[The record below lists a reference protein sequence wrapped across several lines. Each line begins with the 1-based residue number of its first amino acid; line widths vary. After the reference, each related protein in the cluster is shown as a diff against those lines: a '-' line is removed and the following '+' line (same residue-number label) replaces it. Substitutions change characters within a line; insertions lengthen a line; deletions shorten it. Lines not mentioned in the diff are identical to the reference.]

1 MPARP
6 FHAIPLDDNRIL
18 TAHQLLV
25 DGVHLNY
32 FELTPAEPSTKSP
45 LLVLHQLLAT
55 AETLAPLIAQL
66 PADRRIIALDIL
78 SATPVSGSLEVTQAA
93 LTKLISHFL
102 QAIGLDRPVLIGH
115 SHGGALALRLAA
127 THPAEFPGLIL
138 LSPAHPFGG
147 YRSHVVNFY
156 LTRWGRFL
164 ALSIP
169 LAPSWMILR
178 AYNQAAGPT
187 GPIRM
192 QQLKPYLRI
201 LRDRDAL
208 RRVLEML
215 HCWQED
221 MDQLSNLLLAAP
233 LTQPVLLLW
242 GDHDVIVPPDSSVAL
257 QQALPTSQLL
267 TLAGR
272 GHLLPDEAAA
282 DCAALIDLWLRN
294 HELQSSLPPA

>member
-1 MPARP
+1 MPSRP
-6 FHAIPLDDNRIL
+6 FQPITIDHNRTLIS
-18 TAHQLLV
+18 HQLLV

-32 FELTPAEPSTKSP
+32 FELTPAGPSSKSP

-55 AETLAPLIAQL
+55 AETLAPFLAKL
-66 PADRRIIALDIL
+66 PRERRIIALDIL
-78 SATPVSGSLEVTQAA
+78 SAAPNSGALDVTQAS
-93 LTKLISHFL
+93 LTKLIFSFL
-102 QAIGLDRPVLIGH
+102 KTIGVDRPVLIGH

-127 THPAEFPGLIL
+127 NKPQDFPGLVL

-178 AYNQAAGPT
+178 AYNEAAGPT
-187 GPIRM
+187 SPITM

-201 LRDRDAL
+201 LRDRNAL
-208 RRVLEML
+208 RRVLDML

-221 MDQLSNLLLAAP
+221 MDKLSTSLLAAT
-233 LTQPVLLLW
+233 LRQPVLLLW
-242 GDHDVIVPPDSSVAL
+242 GDHDIIVPPESASAL
-257 QQALPTSQLL
+257 QQALPTAQLL
-267 TLAGR
+267 TLPGR
-272 GHLLPDEAAA
+272 GHLLPDEAATE
-282 DCAALIDLWLRN
+282 CASYIDRWLFEN
-294 HELQSSLPPA
+294 GL